1 MRGDIGEGHAIELV
15 ALHVAAALAH
25 ELHRS
30 EGRGPEMV
38 ERLKRMR
45 K

>member
-1 MRGDIGEGHAIELV
+1 MSLK
-15 ALHVAAALAH
+15 AALAH